1 MKSIDL
7 IRRVLHE
14 DAGAGDPTSEVL
26 FGPKVRAAA
35 EIRAKAK
42 GVLAGIRVAEA
53 VFRATDPDV
62 RFRAT
67 ACDGDRVR
75 QGRVVARLEGRA
87 RSLLKGERLAL
98 NYICR
103 LSGIA
108 TLTHAFVGRIKGTGV
123 LLRHTRKTTP
133 LLRDNELAAV
143 RAGGGSIHR
152 RSLGDGVLVKDNH
165 LAILGDPALLAP
177 AIRRWRERGFDPM
190 VEVTDERQAR
200 AALGAGARSLLI
212 DNAKTRVVRRVV
224 AIARSGEFGHVF
236 LEASG
241 GVTLEDVRRI
251 ARTGVDAISVGRITH
266 SAPALDFSLEIL
278 PPSPA
283 RA

>member
-1 MKSIDL
+1 
-7 IRRVLHE
+7 
-14 DAGAGDPTSEVL
+14 
-26 FGPKVRAAA
+26 
-35 EIRAKAK
+35 
-42 GVLAGIRVAEA
+42 VLAGIRVAEA
-53 VFRATDPDV
+53 VFLATDPGV
-62 RFRAT
+62 RFRAL
-67 ACDGDRVR
+67 ASDGDRVR
-75 QGRVVARLEGRA
+75 PGRVVARLNGRA
-87 RSLLKGERLAL
+87 RSILKGERLAL

-108 TLTHAFVGRIKGTGV
+108 TLTQAFVRRIRGTGV

-133 LLRDNELAAV
+133 LLRDNELEAV

-165 LAILGDPALLAP
+165 LALLGDPALLAP
-177 AIRRWRERGFDPM
+177 SIRRWRARGFHPM
-190 VEVTDERQAR
+190 VEVTDVRQAEAVLR
-200 AALGAGARSLLI
+200 AGARSLLI
-212 DNAKTRVVRRVV
+212 DNARVAAIRRVV
-224 AIARSGEFGHVF
+224 ALARSGRFGHVF

-241 GVTLEDVRRI
+241 GVTLEDARRI

-278 PPSPA
+278 PPPPA